1 MVQKT
6 KTLGELAALVD
17 GELLGESKTE
27 ISNLNDLGQA
37 VAGEITFLAKVK
49 FVDRIAQTE
58 ASAIIVPLD
67 VTDISLP
74 AIRVK
79 NPYLAA
85 AIIHNVFYER
95 VSPPP
100 GVHPRAHVGSDC
112 RISDTASIA
121 PLVVLGHRVSV
132 GHNVIIEAGVVIGDD
147 VEIGD
152 DTVIEANA
160 VVRSACNIGKRV
172 TIYSGAVIGSDGF
185 GYATDDNG
193 VHIKRPQ
200 VGNVILE
207 DDVEIGA
214 NTCVDRATFGATLIK
229 RGSKIDNLV
238 MIGHNVEIGQGCFVV
253 SQAGMAGSS
262 KLGNGVILAGQ
273 SGVGDHVEVG
283 DRVMAAGRS
292 GINSNVEPGQVVA
305 GFPAIAYKEWL
316 RAATAFS
323 RIPKL
328 LKDMRSLSKQVRE
341 LTAVVEKRRR
351 STNNE

>member
-17 GELLGESKTE
+17 GELVGDSET
-27 ISNLNDLGQA
+27 IVSNLNDLGQA
-37 VAGEITFLAKVK
+37 VSGEITFLSKAKFADK
-49 FVDRIAQTE
+49 MAETN

-67 VTDISLP
+67 VADVTLP

-85 AIIHNVFYER
+85 AIIHNLFYER
-95 VSPPP
+95 VSPSL
-100 GVHPRAHVGSDC
+100 GVHSRAHVGRDC
-112 RISDTASIA
+112 RISETAAIA
-121 PLVVLGHRVSV
+121 PFVVLGNRVSV
-132 GHNVIIEAGVVIGDD
+132 GDGVVLEAGVVVGDN

-152 DTVIEANA
+152 KTVIEANA
-160 VVRSACNIGKRV
+160 VVRAACKIGKRV

-193 VHIKRPQ
+193 VHIKRPH
-200 VGNVILE
+200 VGNVVLE

-214 NTCVDRATFGATLIK
+214 NTCVDRATFGSTLIK

-238 MIGHNVEIGQGCFVV
+238 MIGHNVEIGKGCFVV
-253 SQAGMAGSS
+253 SQVGMAGSS
-262 KLGNGVILAGQ
+262 KLGNGVIMAGQ
-273 SGVGDHVEVG
+273 SAVGDHVEVG
-283 DRVMAAGRS
+283 DRVMVAGRS
-292 GINSNVEPGQVVA
+292 GINSNVKPGQVVA

-328 LKDMRSLSKQVRE
+328 LKDMRSLRKQVSE
-341 LTAVVEKRRR
+341 LAAVVEKKKK
-351 STNNE
+351 E